1 MENTKTKRFTKTADM
16 VLCAMF
22 AALIAVG
29 AFIRIPVP
37 YVPFTMQL
45 FFTTLA
51 GLLLGPKWGA
61 ASSLVYMITGLIGIP
76 VFTEGGGPGYIFK
89 PSFGYIIG
97 FVIGAYV
104 TGIIASKS
112 SKPSFK
118 RLLAASLAGLVI
130 VYTLGMVYCY
140 MISNFYLGTDM
151 SVKTVFLYC
160 FLFIVPGDFALC
172 FLAAFL
178 SQRLLPV
185 LNRERGKR

>member
-1 MENTKTKRFTKTADM
+1 MENVKTKRFTKTTDM

-29 AFIRIPVP
+29 AFIKIPIP

-76 VFTEGGGPGYIFK
+76 IFTEGGGLGYIFK

-97 FVIGAYV
+97 FIIGAYV
-104 TGIIASKS
+104 TGKIATKV
-112 SKPSFK
+112 SKPSYR
-118 RLLAASLAGLVI
+118 RLLAASLAGLAVVYVI
-130 VYTLGMVYCY
+130 GMVYCY
-140 MISNFYLGTDM
+140 FITNFYLGTSM
-151 SVKTVFLYC
+151 GVKTVFLYC
-160 FLFIVPGDFALC
+160 FLFIIPGDLALS
-172 FLAAFL
+172 FLSAFL
-178 SQRLLPV
+178 SKRLIPV
-185 LNRERGKR
+185 LNRERGK